1 MMPDDAIQKV
11 KVPPPLIV
19 KIGGSLAENDRIG
32 GALDIVA
39 RASRRLVV
47 VPGGGVFADTV
58 RSAQADYQFSDE
70 AAHRMAIL
78 AMHQTAELLMD
89 LQPRLMGAD
98 SVATMRA
105 IWRKGKLPVWQP
117 HKMCDGDNEIPA
129 NWSITSD
136 GLAARLAERMRCS
149 HVVLVKSRNV
159 DEGASAFDLGA
170 RGRGGCDLRG
180 DRDAGQ
186 SRLDDH
192 WSGRGSEAGADAGL
206 GATHRGQPVGTARA
220 GAHPLTEVSCRASW
234 KRSSPPWMHRV
245 WPTSRR
251 WA

>member
-159 DEGASAFDLGA
+159 DEGASAFDLA
-170 RGRGGCDLRG
+170 REGVV
-180 DRDAGQ
+180 DAIFAAIATRANLDWTIIGPGEEVKLAQ
-186 SRLDDH
+186 MLGSARPTAASRP
-192 WSGRGSEAGADAGL
+192 GPR
-206 GATHRGQPVGTARA
+206 ARA
-220 GAHPLTEVSCRASW
+220 
-234 KRSSPPWMHRV
+234 RSR
-245 WPTSRR
+245 
-251 WA
+251 

>member
-1 MMPDDAIQKV
+1 MPDDAIQKV

-159 DEGASAFDLGA
+159 DEGASAFDLA
-170 RGRGGCDLRG
+170 REGVV
-180 DRDAGQ
+180 DAIFAAIATRANLDWTIIGPGEEVKLAQ
-186 SRLDDH
+186 MLGSARPTAASR
-192 WSGRGSEAGADAGL
+192 SGPR
-206 GATHRGQPVGTARA
+206 ARA
-220 GAHPLTEVSCRASW
+220 RI
-234 KRSSPPWMHRV
+234 R
-245 WPTSRR
+245 
-251 WA
+251 

>member
-1 MMPDDAIQKV
+1 MTDEAIQKV

-32 GALDIVA
+32 GALDIIA

-47 VPGGGVFADTV
+47 VPGGGVFAETV

-78 AMHQTAELLMD
+78 AMHQTAELLIDM
-89 LQPRLMGAD
+89 QPRLMGAD

-105 IWRKGKLPVWQP
+105 IWRKGKLPVWLP

-149 HVVLVKSRNV
+149 HVVLVKSCNV
-159 DEGASAFDLGA
+159 PEGASAFDLA
-170 RGRGGCDLRG
+170 REGIV
-180 DRDAGQ
+180 DAIFAAIAT
-186 SRLDDH
+186 RAALD
-192 WSGRGSEAGADAGL
+192 WVVIGPGEEVKLAQLLGSA
-206 GATHRGQPVGTARA
+206 RPV
-220 GAHPLTEVSCRASW
+220 ASA
-234 KRSSPPWMHRV
+234 PA
-245 WPTSRR
+245 SRR
-251 WA
+251 SRVRSR

>member
-1 MMPDDAIQKV
+1 MTDQSIQKV

-19 KIGGSLAENDRIG
+19 KIGGSIVENDRIG

-39 RASRRLVV
+39 RASRRLVI

-70 AAHRMAIL
+70 AAHRMSIL

-89 LQPRLMGAD
+89 MQPRLMGAD

-105 IWRKGKLPVWQP
+105 LWRKGKLPVWLP

-136 GLAARLAERMRCS
+136 GLAARLAERLRCS

-159 DEGASAFDLGA
+159 AEGASAFDLA
-170 RGRGGCDLRG
+170 REGIVDPIFAAIATR
-180 DRDAGQ
+180 AA
-186 SRLDDH
+186 LD
-192 WSGRGSEAGADAGL
+192 WVVIGPGEEVKLAQML
-206 GATHRGQPVGTARA
+206 GAARTVAA
-220 GAHPLTEVSCRASW
+220 GGPLGRRA
-234 KRSSPPWMHRV
+234 RV
-245 WPTSRR
+245 RTR
-251 WA
+251 